1 MRNRKFHSDVT
12 EQCYIP
18 EISKLTLKRIWMS
31 KKNVRSFN
39 FLLNDFYFLVKLM
52 TEIKVLGS
60 DAKF

>member
-1 MRNRKFHSDVT
+1 MRNRKFHSDV
-12 EQCYIP
+12 IP